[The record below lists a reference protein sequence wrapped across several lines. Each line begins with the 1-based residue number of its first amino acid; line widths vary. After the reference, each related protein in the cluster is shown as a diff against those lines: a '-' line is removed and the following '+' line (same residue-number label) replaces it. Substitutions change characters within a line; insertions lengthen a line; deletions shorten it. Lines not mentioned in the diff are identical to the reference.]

1 MKFPPM
7 RKMLRS
13 LPLLVALLAPPSS
26 KTLASEGSRAD
37 LPIQTGGAF
46 SVPVASIKD
55 LRFRN
60 TLHQQFD
67 FSCGSAAVATLLT
80 YNYAYSVSEQDVFRE
95 MYERGDQAKIRQ
107 EGFSLLDMKNYL
119 EAHGFEADGFQAEI
133 EQLVSAGIP
142 AIALIQEN
150 GYHHFVVVKGL
161 RSGRVLIGD
170 PSAGTRAMPYK
181 AFKALWVNHIL
192 FVIRNRLELARFN
205 ADADWRSA
213 PKAPLGDGIYRGA
226 AEAMLPKFGPSDF

>member
-1 MKFPPM
+1 M
-7 RKMLRS
+7 RKTFRS

-26 KTLASEGSRAD
+26 TTLAGEGSRAD
-37 LPIQTGGAF
+37 LPLQTGGAF

-80 YNYAYSVSEQDVFRE
+80 YNYAYPVSEQDVFRE
-95 MYERGDQAKIRQ
+95 MYERGDQVKIRR

-119 EAHGFEADGFQAEI
+119 GAHGFEADGFQAEI
-133 EQLVSAGIP
+133 EQLLSASIP
-142 AIALIQEN
+142 AIALIKEN
-150 GYHHFVVVKGL
+150 GYNHFVVVKGL
-161 RSGRVLIGD
+161 RNGRVLIGD
-170 PSAGTRAMPYK
+170 PSAGARAMPYK
-181 AFKALWVNHIL
+181 DFKSLWFNRIL
-192 FVIRNRLELARFN
+192 FVIRNQTELARFN
-205 ADADWRSA
+205 ADADWRGA
-213 PKAPLGDGIYRGA
+213 PSGPLSDGIYRGA